1 MEDVANIEKY
11 LKDKGEIKMKKNLK
25 VTPGIFPMPV
35 LMIGT
40 YNEDG
45 SVDVMNAAWGM
56 AQSINELKL
65 CLTESHKTVKNMKR
79 TGYCT
84 VALATKDY
92 MAESDYLG
100 LVSGNTVKDK
110 FEKSGLHAKKS
121 ENVDAPVI
129 EEYPICMEC
138 KVKGFEDDGTLVE
151 VVNVLAEEKYLNEN
165 GTLKLDE
172 MGIISYDPYGHGYY
186 VVGNKVGQAFSEGK
200 KLV

>member
-1 MEDVANIEKY
+1 MK
-11 LKDKGEIKMKKNLK
+11 KEIKKA
-25 VTPGIFPMPV
+25 PGIFPMPV

-56 AQSINELKL
+56 AQSMSHLKL

-92 MAESDYLG
+92 MKEADYLG
-100 LVSGNTVKDK
+100 IVSANNVSDK
-110 FEKSGLHAKKS
+110 FEKTGLHATKS
-121 ENVDAPVI
+121 EKVDAPLI
-129 EEYPICMEC
+129 EEFPICMEC
-138 KVKGFEDDGTLVE
+138 KVLGFEDDGTLVE
-151 VVNVLAEEKYLNEN
+151 VVGVSAEEKYINDD
-165 GTLKLDE
+165 GTLKLSE

-186 VVGNKVGQAFSEGK
+186 EIGNKVGQAFSEGK
-200 KLV
+200 KIM

>member
-1 MEDVANIEKY
+1 
-11 LKDKGEIKMKKNLK
+11 MKKDLK

-56 AQSINELKL
+56 AQSLNQLKL

-79 TGYCT
+79 TMACT
-84 VALATKDY
+84 VALGTKDL

-100 LVSGNTVKDK
+100 MVSANNAPDK
-110 FEKSGLHAKKS
+110 FAKSGLHSKKS
-121 ENVDAPVI
+121 EKVDAPII

-138 KVKGFEDDGTLVE
+138 KVIDFEEDGTLVE
-151 VVNVLAEEKYLNEN
+151 VVGVQAEEKYLNDD
-165 GTLKLDE
+165 GTLKLYE
-172 MGIISYDPYGHGYY
+172 MGIIAYDPYNQGYY
-186 VVGNKVGQAFSEGK
+186 VIGNKVGNAFQEGK
-200 KLV
+200 KLI

>member
-1 MEDVANIEKY
+1 
-11 LKDKGEIKMKKNLK
+11 MKKDLK
-25 VTPGIFPMPV
+25 AVSGIFPMPV

-56 AQSINELKL
+56 AQSMTHLKL

-92 MAESDYLG
+92 VAESDYLG
-100 LVSGNTVKDK
+100 MVSANNVENK
-110 FEKSGLHAKKS
+110 FEKSGLHAVKS
-121 ENVDAPVI
+121 EKVDAPII

-138 KVKGFEDDGTLVE
+138 KVVGFEEDGTLVE
-151 VVNVLAEEKYLNEN
+151 VVNVLADEKYLNEN
-165 GTLKLDE
+165 GNLKLDE
-172 MGIISYDPYGHGYY
+172 IGIISYDPYGHGYY
-186 VVGNKVGQAFSEGK
+186 EVSNKVGQAFSEGK
-200 KLV
+200 KLM

>member
-1 MEDVANIEKY
+1 
-11 LKDKGEIKMKKNLK
+11 MKKDLK
-25 VTPGIFPMPV
+25 PISGIFPMPV

-56 AQSINELKL
+56 AQSMTHLKL
-65 CLTESHKTVKNMKR
+65 NLTESHKTVKNMKR

-84 VALATKDY
+84 VSLATKDY
-92 MAESDYLG
+92 VAESDYLG
-100 LVSGNTVKDK
+100 IVSGNTVSDK
-110 FEKSGLHAKKS
+110 FEKSGLHAVKS
-121 ENVDAPVI
+121 EKVDAPII

-138 KVKGFEDDGTLVE
+138 KVVDFENDGTLVE
-151 VVNVLAEEKYLNEN
+151 VVNVLAEEKYLNED

-186 VVGNKVGQAFSEGK
+186 EVGKKVGQAFSDGN
-200 KLV
+200 KLK